1 MKSRMIF
8 EVVQKRFFQGKVL
21 VLTGPRQVGKT
32 TLLKQLVAATAEP
45 ALWLNADEPDVR
57 EQLATAGSVQL
68 QNMLGN
74 HRLLL
79 IDEAQRVNNIG
90 LVLKILADQFPQVQV
105 VATGSSSFELGN
117 EINEPLT
124 GRKWEYQL
132 YPFSTEELELHHGQL
147 TERRNLEQRLIY
159 GSYPDVVN
167 HPADA
172 IDRLMELTQNYLYK
186 DLLGLELMRK
196 PLLLEKLLQALALQ
210 LGQEVSFH
218 ELGQLLGTEH
228 RTVEK
233 YLQLLE
239 KCYIVFT
246 LPALSRNLRNELKKG
261 RKVYFV
267 DNGVRNAIVKNFN
280 PLALRTDAGALWENF
295 IISERRKWLHY
306 HRQWVN
312 SYFWRTHAQQEID
325 LIEEHSGRLHAY
337 ECKWNPRKQ
346 AKLPASFAQ
355 AYPENDFKVINTDN
369 YFGFVGT
376 GATI

>member
-1 MKSRMIF
+1 MIF
-8 EVVQKRFFQGKVL
+8 EVVKKRFFQGKVL

-32 TLLKQLVAATAEP
+32 TLLKQLVAASSEP

-57 EQLATAGSVQL
+57 EQLATAGSIQL

-210 LGQEVSFH
+210 LGQEVTFH

-337 ECKWNPRKQ
+337 ECKCNPRKQ

-369 YFGFVGT
+369 YFGFVGK
-376 GATI
+376 AAVL

>member
-1 MKSRMIF
+1 MIF